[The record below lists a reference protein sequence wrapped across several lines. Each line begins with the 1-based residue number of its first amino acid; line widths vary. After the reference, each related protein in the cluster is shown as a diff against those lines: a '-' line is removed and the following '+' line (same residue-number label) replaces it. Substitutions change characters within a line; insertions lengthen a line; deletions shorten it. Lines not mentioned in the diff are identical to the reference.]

1 MNLAEI
7 LNNVSTI
14 QVTGKAEQKD
24 IELISSS
31 SANAK
36 SNTLFVA
43 VKGFKTDGHKYIQEA
58 INKGASAIVLEDN
71 TILPDEYFISN
82 GIVKILVADSRKALA
97 EISNSF
103 YGNPSKKLKFVAV
116 TGTKGKTTTTYYIKN
131 IFDNAGY
138 KSGLIGTNK
147 NIVGNKIYPT
157 KLTTPE
163 SNVINELMNEMVKEG
178 CEYCVMEV
186 SSHSL
191 DLKRVYSLD
200 FDTAVFTNITS
211 DHLDYHLNFENYLS
225 AKKILFD
232 ELKSGASAIV
242 NKDDNSWKDLTKNTK
257 ANVVG
262 YAVDNNADL
271 KIKNIEYDLSGTC
284 FDIEFENKNYSINTK
299 LIGMFNAYNATA
311 AFGACIKLGIDTT
324 AVIDGIK
331 NTPQVPGRFEVIGSG
346 NKKVIVDYS
355 HTADSLEKALQAV
368 HHIVKNERP
377 IYTVFGCGGDR
388 DKTKRP
394 VMGRIANE
402 LSDKIIITSDN
413 PRTENPLLIIEDILK
428 GVNGNKHLVQPDR
441 EEAIKNAIQNS
452 EDNAVILIAGKG
464 HEDYQEIN
472 GVRTHFSD
480 KEVAEKY
487 LNQ

>member
-1 MNLAEI
+1 MH
-7 LNNVSTI
+7 
-14 QVTGKAEQKD
+14 VTGKAEQKEID
-24 IELISSS
+24 LITSS
-31 SANAK
+31 SANVK
-36 SNTLFVA
+36 SNSLFVA
-43 VKGFKTDGHKYIQEA
+43 VKGFKTDGHKYIQDA

-71 TILPDEYFISN
+71 SILPDEYFVST

-103 YGNPSKKLKFVAV
+103 YGDPSKKIKLVAV

-147 NIVGNKIYPT
+147 NIVGDKIYTT

-191 DLKRVYSLD
+191 DLKRVYGLD
-200 FDTAVFTNITS
+200 FDAAVFTNITS
-211 DHLDYHLNFENYLS
+211 DHLDYHVNFENYLS

-232 ELKSGASAIV
+232 ELKKDAAAIV
-242 NKDDNSWKDLTKNTK
+242 NKDDRNWKELIKNTK
-257 ANVVG
+257 ANIKG
-262 YAVDNNADL
+262 YAFENDAEI
-271 KIKNIEYDLSGTC
+271 KIKNIEYDLSGTS
-284 FDIEFENKNYSINTK
+284 FEIEYVNKSYSINTK

-311 AFGACIKLGIDTT
+311 AFGACVKLGID
-324 AVIDGIK
+324 ANVVIEGIK
-331 NTPQVPGRFEVIGSG
+331 NTPQVPGRFEVVGNG

-355 HTADSLEKALQAV
+355 HTADSLEKALHAV

-394 VMGRIANE
+394 VMGKIANE
-402 LSDKIIITSDN
+402 LSDKVIITSDN

-428 GVNGNKHLVQPDR
+428 GVNGNKHIVQADR
-441 EEAIKNAIQNS
+441 EAAIKFAIQNS